1 MSENEQDKP
10 EREFLDGF
18 LKAAPATPVPDEV
31 ADFVPPAHMI
41 ERAPDTLEGKVAAA
55 LQEIFD
61 PEIPVNIYD
70 LGLIY
75 AVQDAGNNHVNVVMT
90 LTTPHCPVAES
101 MPSEVEAKVKQVEG
115 VESATLSLV
124 WEPTWSPQMM
134 SEVAQLELGF
144 L

>member
-1 MSENEQDKP
+1 MSENDQDTP

-18 LKAAPATPVPDEV
+18 LKAAPATPVPDEL
-31 ADFVPPAHMI
+31 ANFIPPAHAI
-41 ERAPDTLEGKVAAA
+41 ERDPETLEGKVVAA
-55 LQEIFD
+55 LCEIFD

-75 AVQDAGNNHVNVVMT
+75 AVQDAGKGHVNVVMT

-101 MPSEVEAKVKQVEG
+101 MPSDVETKVKTVEG
-115 VESATLSLV
+115 VEGVTMSLV
-124 WEPTWSPQMM
+124 WEPTWSPKMM